1 MDIDTET
8 ARLWIRYGIYA
19 DRKVRDAEQDDGT
32 FEIPLTFEAWYVED
46 QRLAGEQDEL
56 F

>member
-1 MDIDTET
+1 MDD
-8 ARLWIRYGIYA
+8 ADALALWILYGQYA
-19 DRKVRDAEQDDGT
+19 DRRVRDGLIPAT
-32 FEIPLTFEAWYVED
+32 FDEWLFEE

>member
-1 MDIDTET
+1 MDDA
-8 ARLWIRYGIYA
+8 ARLALWILYGQYA
-19 DRKVRDAEQDDGT
+19 DRKVRDDETPASFDEWL
-32 FEIPLTFEAWYVED
+32 FEE